1 MSGHKKKVS
10 RRVIQEMKRENNS
23 VNISFLSDY
32 FGYSRQ
38 YFYQT
43 QEKATEKLLM
53 TEIVIA
59 FVLEERDLA
68 PELGSKK
75 LYKLYRDA
83 PFEDHYG
90 RDAFIDVLR
99 KFNLL
104 LKKHQY
110 KVKTTDSNH
119 TNHIYPNLILDLEPT
134 HPNEVWVSD
143 ITYIRLKDGF
153 CYLSLITDMY
163 SRRIMGYDLAPDL
176 KYYHVRDALERA
188 ITNANMDLRGLIHHS
203 DRGFQYTYKS
213 YIDAL
218 NKLGIIPSMTQ
229 SGDPLENAIA
239 ERINGILKKEWL
251 NKYKFSN
258 IEDVIPALE
267 KAILYYNNR
276 RPHLSLEMNTP
287 DFVYN
292 NPGNYK
298 RLWTETQRYARL
310 KECESVQEN

>member
-1 MSGHKKKVS
+1 
-10 RRVIQEMKRENNS
+10 MKTENNS

-32 FGYSRQ
+32 FGFSRQ
-38 YFYQT
+38 YYYQT
-43 QEKATEKLLM
+43 QEKVTEKLLM

-68 PELGSKK
+68 SELGCKK

-83 PFEDHYG
+83 PFENHYG
-90 RDAFIDVLR
+90 RDAFINVLR
-99 KFNLL
+99 EFNLL

-134 HPNEVWVSD
+134 RPNEVWVSD

-163 SRRIMGYDLAPDL
+163 SRRIMGYDLSPDL
-176 KYYHVRDALERA
+176 KYYHVGEALERA
-188 ITNANMDLRGLIHHS
+188 IINANTDLNGLIHHS
-203 DRGFQYTYKS
+203 DRGFQYTYKA
-213 YIDAL
+213 YIEAL
-218 NKLGIIPSMTQ
+218 NQQGIIPSMTQ

-239 ERINGILKKEWL
+239 ERVNGILKKEWL
-251 NKYKFSN
+251 NKHQFFS
-258 IEDVIPALE
+258 IDDVIPVLDD
-267 KAILYYNNR
+267 AIWYYNNR

-292 NPGNYK
+292 NPGKYK
-298 RLWTETQRYARL
+298 RLWAETQRYARL
-310 KECESVQEN
+310 KERENVQEN